1 MLMSLQLIYGPS
13 GSGKSYTLYKKI
25 IEQSCNHIKNGYL
38 ILEIGYDQKEDVK
51 NLLKENRNYAEINT
65 IQDLSGNDRCVVAKV
80 CI

>member
-1 MLMSLQLIYGPS
+1 MEAILDEPV
-13 GSGKSYTLYKKI
+13 KS
-25 IEQSCNHIKNGYL
+25 
-38 ILEIGYDQKEDVK
+38 KEDVK